1 MEWWILILS
10 SLLFKPEWG
19 SANITQVTD
28 VVTAAPAKRNRHATI
43 ICSITSLNIDAK
55 VFSKDPFATCSR
67 PMCSLKERITMDD
80 ELEDA
85 CKRLRSAASRYNT
98 IPLLFAESHKWEEIY
113 NSSDNHN
120 TYTSGTEN
128 EKQELLRDIAREF
141 QSVNR
146 HRISKVRKS
155 CEDHNA
161 IRNVIYHGTILRDY
175 GPSSINPT
183 FISHHS
189 FMRSLSIENKEVEMK
204 ILTVNSSTSTLKTDN
219 FHEQEISYVSVFRNA
234 LLYISPS
241 LNYSHDDL
249 GKFSEATL
257 DLQSIS

>member
-43 ICSITSLNIDAK
+43 ICTVMSSSELLEKLADTKGSITSLNIDAK

-80 ELEDA
+80 ELEKWEDFRLSLRVANSKDA

-141 QSVNR
+141 QSVWD
-146 HRISKVRKS
+146 S
-155 CEDHNA
+155 
-161 IRNVIYHGTILRDY
+161 
-175 GPSSINPT
+175 
-183 FISHHS
+183 FISTHGNTHTTPG
-189 FMRSLSIENKEVEMK
+189 LNYEEIVIEFPRFENRAKIIMPSEMSY
-204 ILTVNSSTSTLKTDN
+204 ITAR
-219 FHEQEISYVSVFRNA
+219 SYVIMGLLASILLLSVIILSCGVYQLRTKK
-234 LLYISPS
+234 S
-241 LNYSHDDL
+241 
-249 GKFSEATL
+249 K
-257 DLQSIS
+257 